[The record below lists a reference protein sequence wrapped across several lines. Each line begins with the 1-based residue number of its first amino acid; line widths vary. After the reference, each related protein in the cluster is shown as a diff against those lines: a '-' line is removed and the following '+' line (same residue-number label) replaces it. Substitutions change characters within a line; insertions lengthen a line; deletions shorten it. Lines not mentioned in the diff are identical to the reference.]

1 MLDINKIRQNPEE
14 VRRGLLKKID
24 NIDFT
29 ELLEWDKECRAS
41 IAEVES
47 LKAKRNK
54 VSADIPNLKKE
65 GKDVSNLVEEM
76 KKIGDDIKV
85 LDDKVEAFQTKIREF
100 LEVLPNPA
108 DDDVVDG
115 DKEQNQVIRSFGT
128 KREFTFKILFFVV

>member
-85 LDDKVEAFQTKIREF
+85 LDDKVGAFQTKIREF
-100 LEVLPNPA
+100 LEVLPKSSKP
-108 DDDVVDG
+108 
-115 DKEQNQVIRSFGT
+115 T
-128 KREFTFKILFFVV
+128 P